1 MPSSSVVITASR
13 FIPAL
18 VVMTVIFVVSSQP
31 GDQLYLPQYLT
42 YDKAWHMLEYGILAA
57 SSLFALQPFTSQ
69 SKKTS
74 IALGVVCLAALYG
87 LSDEFHQ
94 SFVPLRTACLAD
106 VIADTLGATMA
117 AGVWWWRNRGESL
130 A

>member
-18 VVMTVIFVVSSQP
+18 VVMTVIFLVSSQP
-31 GDQLYLPQYLT
+31 GDQLYLPKYLT

-57 SSLFALQPFTSQ
+57 SSIFALQPFTSK
-69 SKKTS
+69 SKTS
-74 IALGVVCLAALYG
+74 IALGVVCFAALYG
-87 LSDEFHQ
+87 ASDEFHQ

-106 VIADTLGATMA
+106 VIADTLGATIT
-117 AGVWWWRNRGESL
+117 AGVWWWRHRG
-130 A
+130 